1 MNYMWFG
8 RSLSQ
13 SVDDPRLHHQL
24 VPMYI
29 QTDAV
34 FPFNATILQG
44 LKDLGHQINKTFIAV
59 VQAVIK
65 NDDDLLYGKCDPRK
79 GGYPAG
85 F

>member
-1 MNYMWFG
+1 MWFG
-8 RSLSQ
+8 RTLSQ

-29 QTDAV
+29 SPDGVYQFD
-34 FPFNATILQG
+34 PNIIQG
-44 LKDLGHQINKTFIAV
+44 LKNIGHLFNSTSIAI

-65 NDDDLLYGKCDPRK
+65 TDDDLLYGKCDPRK